1 MGNSKSRSVVEQQVE
16 VFDPLHYWEELLKA
30 HPDIIGVGYGGRS
43 SRFLELQYQSRMR
56 QVELALHLYGL
67 TDLTESSVLDVG
79 AGTGIWLD
87 FWHRHRAER
96 VVGLDFTQTS
106 VDLLKT
112 QFPGDLIVQAD
123 LSIKPLPLPVT
134 LRFDIISAFDVLLH
148 IVDAD
153 GLRRAIANLA
163 DHCVSGG
170 WLIIS
175 DAIVQGRGYVPTRTY
190 TVHNRVR
197 SLIEYRE
204 VLEAHGFIIDSIRP
218 ATVLLGNPMEAKNRL
233 AYLAFLG
240 FWKATG
246 LWGRS
251 SFLSGLLG
259 SVAIK
264 GDQIACRLCSRE
276 NSPR

>member
-1 MGNSKSRSVVEQQVE
+1 MENSKSRTELEQQAE
-16 VFDPLHYWEELLKA
+16 IFDPHRYWEERLQA
-30 HPDIIGVGYGGRS
+30 HPGITGVGCGGRS

-56 QVELALHLYGL
+56 QVELALHHYGL

-106 VDLLKT
+106 VDMLKT

-123 LSIKPLPLPVT
+123 LSIIPLSLLDT
-134 LRFDIISAFDVLLH
+134 MRFDIISAFDVLLH
-148 IVDAD
+148 IVDPD

-175 DAIVQGRGYVPTRTY
+175 DAIVRGQGYVPTRTY
-190 TVHNRVR
+190 AVHNRVR
-197 SLIEYRE
+197 SLTEYRE
-204 VLEAHGFIIDSIRP
+204 VLEAHGFVIDSIRP
-218 ATVLLGNPMEAKNRL
+218 ATVLLGNPLEAKNRL

-246 LWGRS
+246 LWGS
-251 SFLSGLLG
+251 
-259 SVAIK
+259 
-264 GDQIACRLCSRE
+264 
-276 NSPR
+276 